1 MDEKRMEGR
10 VYMKT
15 IYKRLN
21 NLDLEE
27 NIEPMDVIDEE
38 KDEMKNR
45 VTKKIRQKRRVPK
58 VLRNVAAAAVIAIAS
73 IATIGIGFPTLAN
86 QIPIVN
92 NIFALFNDE
101 QDEFYSNYEEFA
113 TGIGQVQTSNGI
125 TMTVDYAVYD
135 GKTITMTYSVETEKE
150 IGENIGV
157 NAPVNVKDEIG
168 GTGTTTAL
176 KKVND
181 TQYVGMVTSTPI
193 FDNKPNEVVVNWQPG
208 SIVNEDTMNEIKGNW
223 KFNFTLR
230 EVQGDIQTVGQSSA
244 ENGVEVW
251 INEIRS
257 TDISTVIEYN
267 QKVDQS
273 VLDEWEWVTTGLE
286 VVDNLGNE
294 YKVNSNGGYSEEEQ
308 NFYWSD
314 TMKKI
319 DKNATS
325 LVFKPEVVWSK
336 EGKEHKSFTLDPIE
350 VTLKK

>member
-1 MDEKRMEGR
+1 
-10 VYMKT
+10 MKT
-15 IYKRLN
+15 IYKQLN

-27 NIEPMDVIDEE
+27 NIEPMDVSDEE
-38 KDEMKNR
+38 KIDMKNR
-45 VTKKIRQKRRVPK
+45 VAKKIRKRRRAPK
-58 VLRNVAAAAVIAIAS
+58 VWRNIAAAAVITVAS
-73 IATIGIGFPTLAN
+73 IATIGVGFPTLAN

-101 QDEFYSNYEEFA
+101 QDEFYTKYEEFA
-113 TGIGQVQTSNGI
+113 TGIGQVQTSNGVK
-125 TMTVDYAVYD
+125 MTVDYAVYD

-157 NAPVNVKDEIG
+157 NAPVNVKDEVG

-176 KKVND
+176 KKVSD

-193 FDNKPNEVVVNWQPG
+193 FDNKHNEVTVNWQPG
-208 SIVNEDTMNEIKGNW
+208 SIVNQDTMNEVKGNW
-223 KFNFTLR
+223 KFHFTLK
-230 EVQGDIQTVGQSSA
+230 EVQGDVQTVGQSSA

-267 QKVDQS
+267 QKVNTS
-273 VLDEWEWVTTGLE
+273 VLEEWEWVTTDLE
-286 VVDNLGNE
+286 VVDNLGNK
-294 YKVNSNGGYSEEEQ
+294 YRVNSNGGYSEEEQ
-308 NFYWSD
+308 NFYWSA
-314 TMKKI
+314 TLQNV

-325 LVFKPEVVWSK
+325 LIFKPEVVWSK

-350 VTLKK
+350 VILKK

>member
-1 MDEKRMEGR
+1 
-10 VYMKT
+10 MKT
-15 IYKRLN
+15 IYKRFNDLN
-21 NLDLEE
+21 WDD
-27 NIEPMDVIDEE
+27 NIEPLDVSEEE
-38 KDEMKNR
+38 KMDMKNR
-45 VTKKIRQKRRVPK
+45 VTKKIRKSRRVPK
-58 VLRNVAAAAVIAIAS
+58 VWRNIAAAAVVTIAS

-101 QDEFYSNYEEFA
+101 QDEFYSKYEEFA

-176 KKVND
+176 KKVSD

-193 FDNKPNEVVVNWQPG
+193 FNNKPKEVIVNWEPG
-208 SIVNEDTMNEIKGNW
+208 SIINQDTMNEVKGNW
-223 KFNFTLR
+223 KFNFTLK
-230 EVQGDIQTVGQSSA
+230 EVRGDIQTVGQSSA

-267 QKVDQS
+267 QKVDTS
-273 VLDEWEWVTTGLE
+273 VLEEWEWVTTDLE
-286 VVDNLGNE
+286 VVDNLGNK
-294 YKVNSNGGYSEEEQ
+294 YRVNSNGGYSEEEQ
-308 NFYWSD
+308 NFYWSA
-314 TMKKI
+314 TMQNV
-319 DKNATS
+319 DKNAAS
-325 LVFKPEVVWSK
+325 LIFKPEVVWSK
-336 EGKEHKSFTLDPIE
+336 EGKEHQSFTLDPIE
-350 VTLKK
+350 VILKK